1 MESNRPDTLSHAD
14 DCDFVTEIKKK
25 GGKVYEQ
32 KGMLQEK

>member
-1 MESNRPDTLSHAD
+1 MKSNRPNTSSHAD

-25 GGKVYEQ
+25 GDKVYEK